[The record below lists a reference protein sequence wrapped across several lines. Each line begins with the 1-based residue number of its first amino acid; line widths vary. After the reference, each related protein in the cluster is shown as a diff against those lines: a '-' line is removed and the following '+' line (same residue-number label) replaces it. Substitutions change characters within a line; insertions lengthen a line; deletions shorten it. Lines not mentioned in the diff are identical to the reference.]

1 MANNIFMWILIFSNY
16 ININNNDITID
27 NSLQDQDLQNINEI
41 FFLSNSIIL
50 YFLFARRRGSMK
62 VEDESSRARWI
73 LQSL

>member
-1 MANNIFMWILIFSNY
+1 MQILIIFSNY

-50 YFLFARRRGSMK
+50 YFLFARHRGSMK
-62 VEDESSRARWI
+62 VEDEPSRARWI